1 MTSVE
6 IPMKDDSDIKEPPSS
21 KSCDS
26 SSDEEDCEEEHI
38 SSEDLIIKLQNLID
52 NVKQNIYTD
61 VTRQDI
67 SDSIEEYIS
76 GKSIKPIDP
85 DTISYLF
92 RGWWITDALKR
103 AQNPGNEN
111 SEPAL
116 LDNCPFC
123 LKKMDS
129 KYDIDIDKEQQVDHI
144 T

>member
-6 IPMKDDSDIKEPPSS
+6 ISMKDDRDLKDPPSS

-26 SSDEEDCEEEHI
+26 SDDEDELHI
-38 SSEDLIIKLQNLID
+38 SSEELIIKLQNLID
-52 NVKQNIYTD
+52 NVKKEIYTD

-76 GKSIKPIDP
+76 GKSLTPIDS
-85 DTISYLF
+85 DAISYLF
-92 RGWWITDALKR
+92 RGWWITDAIKR
-103 AQNPGNEN
+103 AQDPDIEQN
-111 SEPAL
+111 SEPPL

-129 KYDIDIDKEQQVDHI
+129 KCDSVVHLEEQVDYI